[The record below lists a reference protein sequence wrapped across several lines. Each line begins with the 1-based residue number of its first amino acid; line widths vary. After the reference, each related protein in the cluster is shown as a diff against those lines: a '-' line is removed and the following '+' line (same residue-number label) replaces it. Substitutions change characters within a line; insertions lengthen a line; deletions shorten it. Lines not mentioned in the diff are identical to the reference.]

1 MMISREMMS
10 RLRTAAGYQKQAVRA
25 LLPKGMEGHLDVIE
39 KEVKLM
45 LAETV
50 TGLFSECVSDA
61 AAKGGEGE
69 ERDKGIKKVTIE

>member
-1 MMISREMMS
+1 
-10 RLRTAAGYQKQAVRA
+10 
-25 LLPKGMEGHLDVIE
+25 MEGHLDVIE

-50 TGLFSECVSDA
+50 TGLFSECVSDE